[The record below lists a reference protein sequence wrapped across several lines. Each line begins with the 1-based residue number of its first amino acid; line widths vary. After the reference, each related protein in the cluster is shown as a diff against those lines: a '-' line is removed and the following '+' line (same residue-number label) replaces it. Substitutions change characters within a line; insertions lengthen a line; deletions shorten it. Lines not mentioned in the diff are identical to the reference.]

1 MGVMLALNRPRPPRS
16 GRHGQHAR
24 NPDDQA
30 RADGLAAFLRN
41 DLPGAD
47 RSLGGLARTALART
61 ALSRTALSRTA
72 LSRTALS
79 RTALSRRLLPAAAAL
94 AEAVG
99 AVLAED
105 SRSGGRVAIDVTASP
120 ARVAAERVGR
130 ADLRSCQFCAGE
142 HGGRGDLGEPG
153 RGGMP
158 AA

>member
-41 DLPGAD
+41 DLSGAD

-61 ALSRTALSRTA
+61 ALA
-72 LSRTALS
+72 RTALS